1 MCQHNLTHLPGAQGM
16 TQIVTISFYRFG
28 SLRSRVWAFAMMGL
42 ARRQM
47 SRIPGI
53 GFWKLFGSGSN
64 EGFTP
69 KPNVSVYA
77 VLATWPDR
85 QTAERSLQQ
94 SVIFAR
100 YRQQSTENWTI
111 FMKAEAARG
120 RWSGQTPFSTTNQ
133 SQNGPLAVMTRATL
147 RPRNLA
153 RFWRRVPNISQVIG
167 QDPNVVFKI
176 GIGEVPW
183 LQQVTFSIWPS
194 LEHMNNFARKGHHA
208 RAIQAVRMEGW
219 FKEELYARF
228 TLIADTGTWEGDS
241 PLKKLDIS

>member
-1 MCQHNLTHLPGAQGM
+1 M

-94 SVIFAR
+94 SPIFAR

-133 SQNGPLAVMTRATL
+133 SQNGPLAVMTRAT
-147 RPRNLA
+147 
-153 RFWRRVPNISQVIG
+153 RVPNISQVIG

>member
-85 QTAERSLQQ
+85 QTAERR
-94 SVIFAR
+94 FA
-100 YRQQSTENWTI
+100 TERHLCTL
-111 FMKAEAARG
+111 
-120 RWSGQTPFSTTNQ
+120 SS
-133 SQNGPLAVMTRATL
+133 AVDL
-147 RPRNLA
+147 
-153 RFWRRVPNISQVIG
+153 
-167 QDPNVVFKI
+167 KI
-176 GIGEVPW
+176 G
-183 LQQVTFSIWPS
+183 PS
-194 LEHMNNFARKGHHA
+194 L
-208 RAIQAVRMEGW
+208 
-219 FKEELYARF
+219 
-228 TLIADTGTWEGDS
+228 
-241 PLKKLDIS
+241 